1 MGLPEMRSPW
11 IQVGPTP
18 YDLCS
23 DKKGKFGHRELRTEE
38 YDVKRH
44 GEKTAIYKPRI
55 LLSTSTVS
63 HSVVCP
69 TLCDPHGL
77 QPRQAPLSMGFSR
90 QEYWSG

>member
-1 MGLPEMRSPW
+1 MTGVLIKRGN
-11 IQVGPTP
+11 V
-18 YDLCS
+18 D
-23 DKKGKFGHRELRTEE
+23 TERHAERE

-44 GEKTAIYKPRI
+44 REKMAIYKPRI
-55 LLSTSTVS
+55 ILSTSTIS
-63 HSVVCP
+63 YSVVCP